1 MKVLLINGSPN
12 ENGCTAAAVNR
23 MARILRDRD
32 IAAEVFWIGGRVK
45 GGCMGCGG
53 CAQSGRCVMDDCV
66 NEALEKA
73 KDADGFVF
81 ATPVH
86 FASPSGDMVA
96 FMDRFFY
103 AGCADFRFKPAAV
116 LAVARRGG
124 CSSSID
130 VMMKYPTYNQMPV
143 VSADYWPMAY
153 AHKDPAQLRE
163 DEEGMFTIDSLARN
177 MAWMLKCVD
186 AGKKAGIEPEY
197 EEKTVWTNFVR

>member
-12 ENGCTAAAVNR
+12 ENGCTAAAVDR

-45 GGCMGCGG
+45 GGCMGCEG
-53 CAQSGRCVMDDCV
+53 CGQSGRCVMDDCV

-103 AGCADFRFKPAAV
+103 AGRSAKRRV
-116 LAVARRGG
+116 LVF
-124 CSSSID
+124 
-130 VMMKYPTYNQMPV
+130 N
-143 VSADYWPMAY
+143 
-153 AHKDPAQLRE
+153 
-163 DEEGMFTIDSLARN
+163 
-177 MAWMLKCVD
+177 
-186 AGKKAGIEPEY
+186 
-197 EEKTVWTNFVR
+197 